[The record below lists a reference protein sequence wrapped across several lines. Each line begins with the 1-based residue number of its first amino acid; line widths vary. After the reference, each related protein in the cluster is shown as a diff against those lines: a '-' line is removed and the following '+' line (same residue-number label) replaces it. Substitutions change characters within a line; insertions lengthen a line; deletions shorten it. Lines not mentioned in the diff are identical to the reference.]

1 MRVILLQD
9 VPKIGRKHE
18 VKNVSDGHAVNF
30 LIPRKLAVFAT
41 NEAMKRAKEG
51 ETQRAEGQ
59 QLELTALRV
68 ALKALSGKTIVVQ
81 AIANEQGHLF
91 RGIDAEEIAKAIAD
105 QARLVL
111 EAKAVDLER
120 PIKEIG
126 EHALTIRAGGVSA
139 GIVLSVQREQH

>member
-1 MRVILLQD
+1 MKVILLQD

-41 NEAMKRAKEG
+41 NEATKRAKEG

-59 QLELTALRV
+59 QLELTALRA
-68 ALKALSGKTIVVQ
+68 ALKALSGKTIIVR
-81 AIANEQGHLF
+81 ARGNEQGHLF

-105 QARLVL
+105 QARLFL
-111 EAKAVDLER
+111 EAKAIELER

-139 GIVLSVQREQH
+139 SITLSVQREQH